1 MNWNTNENL
10 LDVHNTADGFL
21 IALLRSGFSHLEL
34 RSFFSIG
41 GYGCNRLVQ
50 EIANPDLRA
59 EKSLPRAPKHA
70 FTEDDKNNLKEN
82 VKTWNSKLDDG
93 FPCAHR
99 RKFVFTAEGVEWG
112 QLHQEYEKAMKA
124 TGATVM
130 GYSRWLQSVHF
141 FFPEISLVRP
151 KEDEWDGCSAINTE
165 LSNET

>member
-70 FTEDDKNNLKEN
+70 FTEDDKKNLKEN

-93 FPCAHR
+93 FPCAHHR
-99 RKFVFTAEGVEWG
+99 QKKILQQKGLNGASFT
-112 QLHQEYEKAMKA
+112 KNMKK
-124 TGATVM
+124 
-130 GYSRWLQSVHF
+130 Q
-141 FFPEISLVRP
+141 
-151 KEDEWDGCSAINTE
+151 
-165 LSNET
+165 